1 MIFFVPC
8 YKMANEKMILVPY
21 NKLAIE
27 VVPCYKLAN
36 DILCAMNH
44 SIPVLIAEREGSIYF
59 VKLLST
65 LCS

>member
-1 MIFFVPC
+1 
-8 YKMANEKMILVPY
+8 MILVPY

-27 VVPCYKLAN
+27 VVPYYKLAN

-44 SIPVLIAEREGSIYF
+44 GIPVLIAERERSIYF

>member
-1 MIFFVPC
+1 
-8 YKMANEKMILVPY
+8 MANEKMILVPY

-44 SIPVLIAEREGSIYF
+44 SIPVQEYHLLICQF
-59 VKLLST
+59 VPWNKEYHQTICQFLAKH
-65 LCS
+65 